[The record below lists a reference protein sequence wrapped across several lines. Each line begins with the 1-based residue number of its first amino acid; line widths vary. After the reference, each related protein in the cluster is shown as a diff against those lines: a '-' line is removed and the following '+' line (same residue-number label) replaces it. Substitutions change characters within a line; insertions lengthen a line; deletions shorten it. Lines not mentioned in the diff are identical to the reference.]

1 MSGSRDTTA
10 PGQETSSLTYDLFI
24 CTLSHSPPSLRV
36 LLLFVRSPS
45 APLDPAAAA
54 SLLRVLVPSQDP
66 ILFVF
71 SRVKKAPWLATDA
84 EMETSGMEEEA
95 ASAAG
100 PARVVKVKRKLVASC
115 LTCPIC
121 NKLLR
126 DATTISECLHT
137 CEHTRLLLSSPLRF
151 FLLFG
156 SRLSEVSWSWSM
168 ALYLVYEDSSWGL
181 VAPVFVLCD
190 ISASRYSFVVTNYM
204 PVICR
209 KCIYEKL
216 DEEETDCCP
225 VCNIHLGCLP
235 VEKLRADHN
244 LQDLR
249 AKIFPLKKP
258 KNGACDS
265 APSIILPVRRK
276 EISLSSLVNSPRVTA
291 QTGPTGRRKKSVG
304 NKTAAFHGCESAVCK
319 NEDDT
324 TDKFVKKSSSN
335 GNSIKQ
341 SLSGRQACSNSNS
354 SYSNANKNTENGD
367 KTIED
372 REELWEPLNCLV
384 EAANR
389 TKSSRSGSQNPII
402 KPEKKK
408 LLDGDTNTNKTIIEH
423 LHESKA
429 QDEKDGNF
437 QTARMKV
444 KARSLKAVNEKK
456 GTLVNSTQTLLDAQ
470 SDKKIA
476 PLWFSLVASSDKLR
490 SLRTG

>member
-1 MSGSRDTTA
+1 
-10 PGQETSSLTYDLFI
+10 
-24 CTLSHSPPSLRV
+24 
-36 LLLFVRSPS
+36 
-45 APLDPAAAA
+45 
-54 SLLRVLVPSQDP
+54 
-66 ILFVF
+66 
-71 SRVKKAPWLATDA
+71 
-84 EMETSGMEEEA
+84 METSGMEEEA

-137 CEHTRLLLSSPLRF
+137 F
-151 FLLFG
+151 
-156 SRLSEVSWSWSM
+156 
-168 ALYLVYEDSSWGL
+168 
-181 VAPVFVLCD
+181 
-190 ISASRYSFVVTNYM
+190 
-204 PVICR
+204 CR

-476 PLWFSLVASSDKLR
+476 PLWFSLVASSDKTGDLLFPQISTNYLR
-490 SLRTG
+490 IKDGNIPVSYIQKYLVKKLNLVSEDEVEITCHDEPVLPTMSLHNAVEQWLRGTLPSQRLPAVIGGSAKEFVVVLGYRRRQIAA